1 MKIDKKKEL
10 SNYRFEQAEQC
21 LKSSDALLQIDDYR
35 GAANR
40 AYYAIYHAVRSIIA
54 LDGVEFKRH
63 SGNFSYFRQTYIK
76 TGVFDIRLSEII
88 TLAADARGSS
98 DYDDFYIISKSE
110 VEEQINNA
118 KIFLNQVKA
127 YLQSDYNN
135 VRK

>member
-1 MKIDKKKEL
+1 MLEI
-10 SNYRFEQAEQC
+10 SRYFTA
-21 LKSSDALLQIDDYR
+21 
-35 GAANR
+35 
-40 AYYAIYHAVRSIIA
+40 
-54 LDGVEFKRH
+54 
-63 SGNFSYFRQTYIK
+63 NFSYFRQTYIK